1 MLFRRPEPIT
11 LWLFSCPKEKK
22 RRKKPWRCSGSKLL
36 HQQRDPP
43 VCSLRENGVQ
53 RLRVSAGN
61 LPGMTHPAG
70 MPDSP
75 KIESGRPCL
84 SHHWAWPFSFGRT
97 STAEADSGLKT
108 GFASSTCIS
117 LRLDLKRTHVPD
129 CVWR

>member
-1 MLFRRPEPIT
+1 MQHVVRLLYHRDRWVCYFAGRSQSRSG
-11 LWLFSCPKEKK
+11 FSHAQKK
-22 RRKKPWRCSGSKLL
+22 RRKKPWRCSGSKK
-36 HQQRDPP
+36 QRIIPSCP
-43 VCSLRENGVQ
+43 TITSRTGVC
-53 RLRVSAGN
+53 
-61 LPGMTHPAG
+61 PAG